1 MGVTA
6 ARAAGLRATR
16 TATRLDPRRPAPRLS
31 VRPFSTGRTGGRRA
45 LPPAAAM
52 SGPRTFWDRMQDDG
66 DLIRLKI
73 VLLTTLALLTAILEW
88 VA

>member
-1 MGVTA
+1 
-6 ARAAGLRATR
+6 
-16 TATRLDPRRPAPRLS
+16 
-31 VRPFSTGRTGGRRA
+31 
-45 LPPAAAM
+45 M

-73 VLLTTLALLTAILEW
+73 VLLTTLALLTAVLEW